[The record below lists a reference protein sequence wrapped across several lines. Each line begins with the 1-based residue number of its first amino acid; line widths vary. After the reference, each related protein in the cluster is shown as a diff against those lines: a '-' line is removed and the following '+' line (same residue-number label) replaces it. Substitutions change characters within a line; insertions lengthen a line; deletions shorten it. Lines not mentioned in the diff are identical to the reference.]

1 MSTILR
7 QGTADDWEAMCVLH
21 PDVRQAHRGVAR
33 MRAALDSGGVVVA
46 EVGGAVVAYAAFDYY
61 FFDRCFIEHLIV
73 APEHRRRG
81 IGSRLVEAVLQRC
94 ESAHLFTST
103 NSTNTNMQ
111 GLLAGLGFEKC
122 GEVDNLDP
130 GDPEWFYVRHK
141 ETK

>member
-1 MSTILR
+1 MSATIRL
-7 QGTADDWEAMCVLH
+7 GTADDWEAMCLLN
-21 PDVRQAHRGVAR
+21 PGLRTKHRGVAR
-33 MRAALDSGGVVVA
+33 MRAALGGGGVVLA
-46 EVGGAVVAYAAFDYY
+46 EENSAVVGYAAFDYH

-81 IGSRLVEAVLQRC
+81 IGSRLVEAVLERC
-94 ESAHLFTST
+94 ESPDLFTST

-122 GEVDNLDP
+122 GEVDHLDP

-141 ETK
+141 ETT